1 MIELKDVKKTYKSKK
16 STSTEALKGIN
27 IKFGDNGLCFILGKS
42 GSGKS
47 TLLNIL
53 GGLDNYTSGDIII
66 NNRSTKDFKDGE
78 WDAYRNTYMGFIFQ
92 EFNLLDNY
100 TVEENIKLSLELQN
114 KKCTQDEIQ
123 QSLKMVELDDILKRK
138 PNELSGGQKQ
148 RVSIA
153 RALIKNPEIILADEP
168 TGNLDSETSQ
178 QVFNILKK
186 LSKEKLVIV
195 VSHDED
201 SAKKYADRII
211 KIVDGSVVA
220 DTNENINETNKE
232 LKLVK
237 AKLPFIYS
245 FKMGL
250 GNLLYKKF
258 KLILSVL
265 LIVCCLVCFG
275 TMIST
280 LNTNVN
286 DDYIK
291 IFEQKGPVEVF
302 INKYQKKV
310 VYEDIIVEEI
320 KNMFNS
326 KNLDD
331 IFPKTDTIDE
341 EFLKEVSNKTKM
353 NWYAEYNVTN
363 NFDLLSWNYASTQG
377 DNEMIYYY
385 IGDVPIA
392 KNMNFIEFNTELFDK
407 NNLIGKKPE
416 SDDEIVISSY
426 IAKQIMHYGILA
438 KKEKKQ
444 DKAEI
449 YKPNNY
455 AELIND
461 GYYINLGNMSYV
473 KVTGIINYDNY
484 LSKYAK
490 LKEIKASTLFD
501 MSNGE
506 ERNEID
512 KLYDALVSD
521 CTFLTRV
528 YVNKSFIDNLDLK
541 EENKSNSN
549 SKVLI
554 NDKIYDVDMFGYI
567 ANSIDVINNN
577 GKENKANL
585 KNNEV
590 IINTYMLNLITNGD
604 YEMKLQESVEND
616 TFIDNVS
623 FLKTYITNNQIIN
636 KKIKSSLCNN
646 KNYNDSDNFC
656 EYEISGV
663 IDDNLEYSMIYYN
676 KNNISSLISKNIK
689 INSIFRKVNNV
700 EELKTI
706 LKYYPINQSNTLSSS
721 TYSNDLLVSISVS
734 HLFKIIG
741 KYGTLLFLIFAVI
754 ILINFIS
761 NSIKFRKKEIGILR
775 ALGCRSIDVI
785 MMFIYEILVLMF
797 VCLIISFGII
807 PKIINVV
814 NDFISSTLGV
824 SINVMNFGLVQLC
837 GVTAIMLIIVVITS
851 VIPIKKLTK
860 TKPVDIILDK

>member
-1 MIELKDVKKTYKSKK
+1 MVELKDVKKTYKSKK
-16 STSTEALKGIN
+16 STSTEALKGVS

-114 KKCTQDEIQ
+114 KKCTQEEIL
-123 QSLKMVELDDILKRK
+123 QSLKMVELDDVLKRK

-153 RALIKNPEIILADEP
+153 RALIKNPKIILADEP
-168 TGNLDSETSQ
+168 TGNLDSETSK
-178 QVFNILKK
+178 QVFDILKK

-195 VSHDED
+195 VSHDEEA
-201 SAKKYADRII
+201 AKKYADRII
-211 KIVDGSVVA
+211 KIVDGYVVA
-220 DTNENINETNKE
+220 DNNEYIVETNKE

-258 KLILSVL
+258 KLLLSVL
-265 LIVCCLVCFG
+265 LIVSCLVCFG
-275 TMIST
+275 LMISI
-280 LNTNVN
+280 LSINVN

-291 IFEQKGPVEVF
+291 IFEKKGPVEVF
-302 INKYQKKV
+302 VTKYNKKV
-310 VYEDIIVEEI
+310 VYEDIIVDEI
-320 KNMFNS
+320 KNMFNT
-326 KNLDD
+326 KALDD
-331 IFPKTDTIDE
+331 IFPTPATIDE
-341 EFLKEVSNKTKM
+341 GFVREVSNKTNM
-353 NWYAEYNVTN
+353 NWYAEYSVTN

-377 DNEMIYYY
+377 SNEMIYYY
-385 IGDVPIA
+385 IGDALIA
-392 KNMNFIEFNTELFDK
+392 KNMNFIEFNTELFDINK
-407 NNLIGKKPE
+407 LIGKKPE

-438 KKEKKQ
+438 KKEKQQ
-444 DKAEI
+444 DKTEI

-455 AELIND
+455 DELIND

-473 KVTGIINYDNY
+473 KVVGIINYDDY

-490 LKEIKASTLFD
+490 LKDTKASTLFD
-501 MSNGE
+501 MPYGTE
-506 ERNEID
+506 KDELD
-512 KLYDALVSD
+512 KLYSELVND
-521 CTFLTRV
+521 CTYLTRI

-554 NDKIYDVDMFGYI
+554 NDKIYDIVMFGYI
-567 ANSIDVINNN
+567 ANNIDIINNN
-577 GKENKANL
+577 GKENKVNL

-590 IINTYMLNLITNGD
+590 IINTYTLNLITNGD
-604 YEMKLQESVEND
+604 YEIKLQESVENN
-616 TFIDNVS
+616 TFSDNIS
-623 FLKTYITNNQIIN
+623 FLKTYIINNQIIN
-636 KKIKSSLCNN
+636 KKIKSSICDN

-656 EYEISGV
+656 EYEISGI

-676 KNNISSLISKNIK
+676 KDRISSLISKNLK

-700 EELKTI
+700 DELKTI
-706 LKYYPINQSNTLSSS
+706 LKYYPINQSNTISSS
-721 TYSNDLLVSISVS
+721 AYSDALLVSMSVS
-734 HLFKIIG
+734 YLFKMIG
-741 KYGTLLFLIFAVI
+741 KYGTILFLIFAVI
-754 ILINFIS
+754 LLINFIS

-797 VCLIISFGII
+797 ACLIIASGII
-807 PKIINVV
+807 PKIVNIA

-824 SINVMNFGLVQLC
+824 SINIMNFGLVQLC
-837 GVTAIMLIIVVITS
+837 GVTAIMLIIVVVTS
-851 VIPIKKLTK
+851 IIPIRKLTK